1 MIIHHVNLGN
11 HFKSPVQF
19 FFRPSPRVETFFL
32 EVFATLAHKCSKTHG
47 KKVSPHV
54 TCPASPQTLS
64 MGRFFCFH
72 EVFATLAQKC
82 PKPMEK
88 QKTKKQKKYTM
99 SPVQLLFRPSPWV
112 DFFDFCFLLRWCSGW
127 PLGLFC
133 RVTYQVTN
141 G

>member
-19 FFRPSPRVETFFL
+19 FFRPSPRVETFFSRFL
-32 EVFATLAHKCSKTHG
+32 QPWPTNVPKPMEKSFTPCHLSSFSSDPLHG
-47 KKVSPHV
+47 S
-54 TCPASPQTLS
+54 
-64 MGRFFCFH
+64 FFCFH

-88 QKTKKQKKYTM
+88 QKNKKQKKYPM